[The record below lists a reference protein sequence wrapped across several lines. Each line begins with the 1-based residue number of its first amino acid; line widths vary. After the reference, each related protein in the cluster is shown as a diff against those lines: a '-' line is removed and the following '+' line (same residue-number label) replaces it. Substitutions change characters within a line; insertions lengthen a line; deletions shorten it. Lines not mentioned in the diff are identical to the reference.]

1 MCIIIL
7 SKIGT
12 IIVKL
17 SSCFAISLKL
27 WDTYLCKKSLD
38 NGLQSTSQAV
48 CQFLNG
54 FLFSKSLAKRLHWGS
69 NPKSSLHTSLQ
80 QLLNV

>member
-1 MCIIIL
+1 MQ
-7 SKIGT
+7 
-12 IIVKL
+12 
-17 SSCFAISLKL
+17 
-27 WDTYLCKKSLD
+27 KSLD

-54 FLFSKSLAKRLHWGS
+54 FLFLNSLAKRLHWGS

-80 QLLNV
+80 QLTTAYWNSSCLVKQSTMNGITGLLECVLILFS

>member
-1 MCIIIL
+1 MQ
-7 SKIGT
+7 
-12 IIVKL
+12 
-17 SSCFAISLKL
+17 
-27 WDTYLCKKSLD
+27 KSLD

-54 FLFSKSLAKRLHWGS
+54 FFISKSLAKRLHWGS

-80 QLLNV
+80 QLLNVKQHGSLRQRTGTEAAW